1 MKADGWRR
9 WAALLALLFAPL
21 PQLGAGEFTRLSSRT
36 VTTKYGALKGYI
48 ETPSPP
54 QSAQQQQRHLLQP
67 VEVFLG
73 VPYAAP
79 PTGAMRFMPPVSP
92 AHWSGVRM
100 ADRLAPVCPQRL
112 PDIGSESEAVKRMP
126 LGRLE
131 YLRRLLPH
139 LQRHSE
145 DCLYLNI
152 YTPAVVGRDAV
163 RLPVLMFIHG
173 ESYEWNS
180 GNPYDGTVLASL
192 GNVVVVTI
200 NFRLGI
206 LGFLPA
212 MGNSARANN
221 GLLDQIAALHW
232 IRDNIAEFGGD
243 PANVTV
249 AGHGTGAAMAH
260 LLLLAP
266 MAQSLVHR
274 ALLMSGSAL
283 SPWALARDAHA
294 HARHVARALDCPVAE
309 EEGLVECLRLRPVGD
324 LLRVP
329 LSVPDHLSAFGPT
342 VDGIVLRAE
351 PLELTEALA
360 SSSGRRL
367 ELMLG
372 VSRFESYFFVSASEE
387 KYGIEADRRDR
398 LLRTLVRNLFS
409 FHQQEIFLTIVNE
422 YTDWTRP
429 FQHPLNILDSTG
441 EAVGDALV
449 VAPLVRTA
457 GLLSRVAPTFLYVFA
472 HQAELSSDYPSRL
485 GCVHGE
491 ELAFVFGAPLVT
503 ALGHFGRNYSRPE
516 MALAEATVS
525 FWTNFAK
532 FGDPSYTGHGAG
544 GGGGGE
550 LHSKGRFERI
560 AWPPYE
566 PAHQKYL
573 LIGLKPKVKDHYHA
587 HRLSLWLHL
596 IPQLH
601 RPGAPEAH
609 HLLEDHDNPLSYD
622 GHVRSL
628 DGTAPIVSSSSSS
641 STAPSS
647 SSSSTSSSSSAAPLS
662 PAPGMPQASQ
672 GNESGAWPAEA
683 ASTARPL
690 WEPLSGGGYSTALSV
705 TIAVGCSLL
714 VLNVLIFAG
723 VYYQRDKT
731 RLEAKL
737 HKRSYKLAKP
747 GETPH
752 LTAGKPLA
760 LRAPPPS
767 PVGPTA
773 AARGGAGAGAGNAAT
788 LPPKAPLPEAQP
800 LLAQGASLAR
810 LVLRTRPSEPQ
821 ENVCVMQWRKP
832 GCLPP
837 SSGAP
842 GKYTRSRSCLHA
854 HLHQNN
860 AWVLRSNE

>member
-1 MKADGWRR
+1 MKATAAGGWRP
-9 WAALLALLFAPL
+9 AALCVLLLALAA
-21 PQLGAGEFTRLSSRT
+21 GAEFTRLSSRT

-48 ETPSPP
+48 ETPVPP
-54 QSAQQQQRHLLQP
+54 APPGTQQQGQQSSRQQQQHQQLQP

-152 YTPAVVGRDAV
+152 YTPAIVGRDAV

-180 GNPYDGTVLASL
+180 GNPYDGTVMASL

-243 PANVTV
+243 PANVTL

-351 PLELTEALA
+351 PLELTESLA
-360 SSSGRRL
+360 SSGRRL
-367 ELMLG
+367 ELMMG

-422 YTDWTRP
+422 YTDWTKP

-457 GLLSRVAPTFLYVFA
+457 GLLSRAAPTFLYVFA

-491 ELAFVFGAPLVT
+491 ELAFVFGAPLVA

-516 MALAEATVS
+516 QALAEATVA
-525 FWTNFAK
+525 FWTNFVK
-532 FGDPSYTGHGAG
+532 FGDPSYTGHSG
-544 GGGGGE
+544 GLTGSE
-550 LHSKGRFERI
+550 LHAKGRFERI

-628 DGTAPIVSSSSSS
+628 DGMAPASSSSSSSSS

-647 SSSSTSSSSSAAPLS
+647 STSSSSSSAAPLS
-662 PAPGMPQASQ
+662 PAPGVPQASQ

-747 GETPH
+747 GEPPH
-752 LTAGKPLA
+752 LTTAGGKPLA

-767 PVGPTA
+767 PVGPA
-773 AARGGAGAGAGNAAT
+773 GGGGGGGANMAGAGNAAT
-788 LPPKAPLPEAQP
+788 LPPKAPPPMPEAQP

-810 LVLRTRPSEPQ
+810 LVLRTRPPEPQ

-837 SSGAP
+837 SGAP
-842 GKYTRSRSCLHA
+842 GSG
-854 HLHQNN
+854 
-860 AWVLRSNE
+860 

>member
-1 MKADGWRR
+1 
-9 WAALLALLFAPL
+9 
-21 PQLGAGEFTRLSSRT
+21 
-36 VTTKYGALKGYI
+36 
-48 ETPSPP
+48 
-54 QSAQQQQRHLLQP
+54 
-67 VEVFLG
+67 
-73 VPYAAP
+73 
-79 PTGAMRFMPPVSP
+79 
-92 AHWSGVRM
+92 
-100 ADRLAPVCPQRL
+100 
-112 PDIGSESEAVKRMP
+112 
-126 LGRLE
+126 
-131 YLRRLLPH
+131 
-139 LQRHSE
+139 
-145 DCLYLNI
+145 
-152 YTPAVVGRDAV
+152 
-163 RLPVLMFIHG
+163 MFIHG

-180 GNPYDGTVLASL
+180 GNPYDGTVMASV

-243 PANVTV
+243 PANVTL

-351 PLELTEALA
+351 PLELTESLA
-360 SSSGRRL
+360 SSGRRL
-367 ELMLG
+367 ELMMG

-422 YTDWTRP
+422 YTDWTKP

-457 GLLSRVAPTFLYVFA
+457 GLLSRAAPTFLYVFA

-491 ELAFVFGAPLVT
+491 ELAFVFGAPLVA
-503 ALGHFGRNYSRPE
+503 ALGHFGRNYSRQE
-516 MALAEATVS
+516 QALAEATVA
-525 FWTNFAK
+525 FWTNFVK
-532 FGDPSYTGHGAG
+532 FGDPSYTGHSSGLTG
-544 GGGGGE
+544 SE
-550 LHSKGRFERI
+550 LHAKGRFERI

-628 DGTAPIVSSSSSS
+628 DGMAPASSSSSS
-641 STAPSS
+641 
-647 SSSSTSSSSSAAPLS
+647 L
-662 PAPGMPQASQ
+662 PGFELVFREPGDGRKLEWCHRAQ

-747 GETPH
+747 GEPPH
-752 LTAGKPLA
+752 LTTAGGKPLA

-767 PVGPTA
+767 PVGPA
-773 AARGGAGAGAGNAAT
+773 GGGGGGANMAGAGNAAT
-788 LPPKAPLPEAQP
+788 LPPKAPPPMPEAQP

-810 LVLRTRPSEPQ
+810 LVLRTRPPEPQ

-837 SSGAP
+837 SGAP
-842 GKYTRSRSCLHA
+842 GKSNDCTNAAPLQRFNSDATLPTFCKA
-854 HLHQNN
+854 AQNVREMKCEMSSSATPVTVAESGPDAESKN
-860 AWVLRSNE
+860 AFALPRRR